1 MKHKIVTALLALSAL
16 STPAFA
22 DKAEELFKQAKK
34 LMAEKKYAEA
44 CPKFEKSYQLDPGI
58 GGQLNV
64 GKCYEEWGKLGKAY
78 RAYTDALKKAEE
90 ANDNR
95 AEKIKKLV
103 AQLEP
108 QVPRLVIHIAPDADT
123 AGLQVAIDGVSITIE
138 DLANPQL
145 VDPGPKQVEYALG
158 SGARKTK
165 IVPVERSGTSEIT
178 LDLPKTKAKPEKPNH
193 SDHGD
198 HGDVAV
204 QKPKPHDEPE
214 VVDNTGHG
222 QRVAG
227 IVIAGVGIA
236 GMAVGS
242 YLALSARSKY
252 NDALSSHCMDMT
264 NACDAQGLTDT
275 HDARSQ
281 ANTATIIFAVGGAA
295 TVAGIVVYL
304 VAPKAASSEHA
315 FYLVP
320 TLGTTTGFAFG
331 GRL

>member
-1 MKHKIVTALLALSAL
+1 MNHKHVIALVLAL

-22 DKAEELFKQAKK
+22 DKADEVFKQAKK

-44 CPKFEKSYQLDPGI
+44 CPKFEKSYQMDPGI

-78 RAYTDALKKAEE
+78 HAYTEALKKAED

-103 AQLEP
+103 ATLEP
-108 QVPRLVIHIAPDADT
+108 QVPRLVIHVPPDADT
-123 AGLQVAIDGVSITIE
+123 AGLQVAIDGVSVTLE

-178 LDLPKTKAKPEKPNH
+178 LDLPKTKAKPEKP
-193 SDHGD
+193 D

-204 QKPKPHDEPE
+204 VKPPPHHEEPE

-227 IVIAGVGIA
+227 LVIAGVGVA

-252 NDALSSHCMDMT
+252 NDALSTHCMDMT

-281 ANTATIIFAVGGAA
+281 ANTATIIFAIGGAA
-295 TVAGIVVYL
+295 TAAGIVVYL
-304 VAPKAASSEHA
+304 VAPKSASNEHA

-320 TLGTTTGFAFG
+320 TLGNTTGFAFG

>member
-1 MKHKIVTALLALSAL
+1 MNHKLVIAIFPLWVL

-22 DKAEELFKQAKK
+22 DKADEVFKQAKK

-44 CPKFEKSYQLDPGI
+44 CPKFEKSYQMDPGI

-64 GKCYEEWGKLGKAY
+64 GRCYEEWGKLGKAY
-78 RAYTDALKKAEE
+78 HAYSEALKKAEE
-90 ANDNR
+90 SNDNR

-108 QVPRLVIHIAPDADT
+108 QVPRLVIHIPSDADT
-123 AGLQVAIDGVSITIE
+123 AGLQVTIDGVSISVE
-138 DLANPQL
+138 ELANPQL

-178 LDLPKTKAKPEKPNH
+178 LELPKAKDKPEKAEHTVVVAPEPH
-193 SDHGD
+193 HDDAEAADH
-198 HGDVAV
+198 
-204 QKPKPHDEPE
+204 
-214 VVDNTGHG
+214 TGHG

-227 IVIAGVGIA
+227 VVIAGVGVA
-236 GMAVGS
+236 GMAVAS
-242 YLALSARSKY
+242 YLGLSARSKY
-252 NDALSSHCMDMT
+252 NDALSSHCMTMT
-264 NACDAQGLTDT
+264 NTCDAQGLTET

-281 ANTATIIFAVGGAA
+281 ANTATIIFSVGAA
-295 TVAGIVVYL
+295 ATIAGIVVY
-304 VAPKAASSEHA
+304 VIAPKAATSEHA

-320 TLGTTTGFAFG
+320 TLGDTTGFAFG

>member
-1 MKHKIVTALLALSAL
+1 MNSKLVIAALAL

-22 DKAEELFKQAKK
+22 DKADEVFKQAKK

-44 CPKFEKSYQLDPGI
+44 CPKFEKSYQMDPGI

-78 RAYTDALKKAEE
+78 RAYSEALKKAEDT
-90 ANDNR
+90 NDNR

-108 QVPRLVIHIAPDADT
+108 QVPRLVIHVPPDAET
-123 AGLQVAIDGVSITIE
+123 TGLQVAIDGVSITVE
-138 DLANPQL
+138 ELAKPQL

-165 IVPVERSGTSEIT
+165 IVPVERGGTSEIT
-178 LDLPKTKAKPEKPNH
+178 LELPKTTASSEPAKH
-193 SDHGD
+193 T
-198 HGDVAV
+198 DVV
-204 QKPKPHDEPE
+204 VTPKPDPDTTE
-214 VVDNTGHG
+214 VADDTGHG

-227 IVIAGVGIA
+227 IAIAGVGVV
-236 GMAVGS
+236 GLAVGS
-242 YLALSARSKY
+242 YLALSARGTY
-252 NDALSSHCMDMT
+252 NDALSAHCMNMT

-275 HDARSQ
+275 HDARSR
-281 ANTATIIFAVGGAA
+281 ANTATIIFSVGVAA
-295 TVAGIVVYL
+295 TVAGIVVY
-304 VAPKAASSEHA
+304 VIAPKAASNEHA
-315 FYLVP
+315 FYVVP
-320 TLGTTTGFAFG
+320 TLGETTGFAFG

>member
-1 MKHKIVTALLALSAL
+1 
-16 STPAFA
+16 
-22 DKAEELFKQAKK
+22 
-34 LMAEKKYAEA
+34 
-44 CPKFEKSYQLDPGI
+44 
-58 GGQLNV
+58 
-64 GKCYEEWGKLGKAY
+64 
-78 RAYTDALKKAEE
+78 
-90 ANDNR
+90 
-95 AEKIKKLV
+95 
-103 AQLEP
+103 
-108 QVPRLVIHIAPDADT
+108 VIHVPPDADT
-123 AGLQVAIDGVSITIE
+123 AGLQVAIDGVTVSVE

-178 LDLPKTKAKPEKPNH
+178 LDLPKPKGKPEKPA
-193 SDHGD
+193 HGD
-198 HGDVAV
+198 HTGDVAV
-204 QKPKPHDEPE
+204 EKPKPHHDEPE
-214 VVDNTGHG
+214 VADTTGHG

-227 IVIAGVGIA
+227 VVIAGVGVA

-252 NDALSSHCMDMT
+252 NDALSMHCMDMT

-281 ANTATIIFAVGGAA
+281 ANTATIIFAIGGVA

-320 TLGTTTGFAFG
+320 TLGNTTGFAFG

>member
-1 MKHKIVTALLALSAL
+1 MTKQLVLALLAL

-22 DKAEELFKQAKK
+22 DKADEVFKQAKK

-44 CPKFEKSYQLDPGI
+44 CPKFEKSYQMDPGI
-58 GGQLNV
+58 GGLLNV

-78 RAYTDALKKAEE
+78 HAYTDALKKAQD

-95 AEKIKKLV
+95 ADKIKKLV

-108 QVPRLVIHIAPDADT
+108 QVPRLVIHIQPDADT
-123 AGLQVAIDGVSITIE
+123 AGLQVAIDGVTVTLE

-145 VDPGPKQVEYALG
+145 VDPGPKQIEYAVG

-165 IVPVERSGTSEIT
+165 IVPVERGGTSEIT
-178 LDLPKTKAKPEKPNH
+178 LELPKQAKVKPEKP
-193 SDHGD
+193 DHE
-198 HGDVAV
+198 DVV
-204 QKPKPHDEPE
+204 VKPKPHHDDTE
-214 VVDNTGHG
+214 VADTTGHG
-222 QRVAG
+222 QRIAG
-227 IVIAGVGIA
+227 FAIAGVGVV
-236 GMAVGS
+236 GMGVGS

-252 NDALSSHCMDMT
+252 NDALSTHCMNMT

-275 HDARSQ
+275 HDARSK
-281 ANTATIIFAVGGAA
+281 ANTATIIFSVGAAA
-295 TVAGIVVYL
+295 TVAGIVVYVL
-304 VAPKAASSEHA
+304 APKATTSEHA

-320 TLGTTTGFAFG
+320 TVGNATGFAFG

>member
-1 MKHKIVTALLALSAL
+1 MNHKHVIVAVLAL

-78 RAYTDALKKAEE
+78 HAYTEALKKAEE

-108 QVPRLVIHIAPDADT
+108 QVPRLVIHVPPDADT
-123 AGLQVAIDGVSITIE
+123 ASLQVAIDGVTVSVQ

-178 LDLPKTKAKPEKPNH
+178 LDLPKAKAKPEKP
-193 SDHGD
+193 D

-204 QKPKPHDEPE
+204 VKPPPHHDEPE
-214 VVDNTGHG
+214 VADTTGHG

-227 IVIAGVGIA
+227 LVIAGVGVA

-252 NDALSSHCMDMT
+252 NDALATHCMGMT

-281 ANTATIIFAVGGAA
+281 ANTATIVFAIGGAA
-295 TVAGIVVYL
+295 TAAGIVVYL
-304 VAPKAASSEHA
+304 IAPKAASSEHA

>member
-1 MKHKIVTALLALSAL
+1 MNHKLVIAMFPLWPLWVF

-22 DKAEELFKQAKK
+22 DKADEVFKQAKK

-44 CPKFEKSYQLDPGI
+44 CPKFEKSYSMDPGI
-58 GGQLNV
+58 GGLLNV

-78 RAYTDALKKAEE
+78 RAYSEAQKKAEE
-90 ANDNR
+90 SNDNR
-95 AEKIKKLV
+95 ADKIKKLV

-108 QVPRLVIHIAPDADT
+108 QVPRLVIHLPPDADT
-123 AGLQVAIDGVSITIE
+123 AGLQVAIDGVSVTVE

-165 IVPVERSGTSEIT
+165 LVPVERGGTSEIT
-178 LDLPKTKAKPEKPNH
+178 LDLPKAKGKPEKPVH
-193 SDHGD
+193 TE
-198 HGDVAV
+198 VAV
-204 QKPKPHDEPE
+204 VAKPHHEEPE

-227 IVIAGVGIA
+227 VVIAGVGVA
-236 GMAVGS
+236 GMAVAS
-242 YLALSARSKY
+242 YLGISARGKY
-252 NDALSSHCMDMT
+252 NDALSSHCMNMT
-264 NACDAQGLTDT
+264 NTCDAQGLTDT

-281 ANTATIIFAVGGAA
+281 ANTATIVFSVGAAA
-295 TVAGIVVYL
+295 TVAGIVVYVL
-304 VAPKAASSEHA
+304 APKAASSEHA

-320 TLGTTTGFAFG
+320 TLGDTTGFAFG

>member
-1 MKHKIVTALLALSAL
+1 MTKHLVIALLAL

-22 DKAEELFKQAKK
+22 DKADEVFKQAKK

-58 GGQLNV
+58 GGELNV

-78 RAYTDALKKAEE
+78 RAYTEALKKAEE

-108 QVPRLVIHIAPDADT
+108 QVPRLVIHIPPDADT
-123 AGLQVAIDGVSITIE
+123 AGLQVAIDGVSVTIE

-145 VDPGPKQVEYALG
+145 VDPGPKQIEYALG

-178 LDLPKTKAKPEKPNH
+178 LDLPKTKAKPEKP
-193 SDHGD
+193 DHGD
-198 HGDVAV
+198 HGDVV
-204 QKPKPHDEPE
+204 VKPKPHHDDTPE
-214 VVDNTGHG
+214 VVDDTGHG
-222 QRVAG
+222 QRIAG
-227 IVIAGVGIA
+227 LVIAGVGVA
-236 GMAVGS
+236 GMAVSS

-252 NDALSSHCMDMT
+252 NDALSMHCMDMT

-281 ANTATIIFAVGGAA
+281 ANTATIIFGVSAAA
-295 TVAGIVVYL
+295 TVAGIVVY
-304 VAPKAASSEHA
+304 VIAPKPASSEHA

-320 TLGTTTGFAFG
+320 TLGNTTGFAFG